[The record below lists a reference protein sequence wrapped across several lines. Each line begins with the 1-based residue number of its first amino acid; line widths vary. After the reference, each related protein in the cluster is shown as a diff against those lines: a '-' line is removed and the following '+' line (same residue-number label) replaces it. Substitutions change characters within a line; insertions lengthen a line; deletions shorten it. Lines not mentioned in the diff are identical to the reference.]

1 MANIT
6 SARGTINLSHTWTK
20 EDVEL
25 LLPVLDAWSF
35 EGEYGIQWYSDF
47 EEKKKGWMASFEGCG
62 ANGFSYTLIN
72 DFGDWTWDAI
82 ENAGQQGNHK
92 LTREQYEALLIRMA
106 EKGLCIQFKFENET
120 DDFAYS
126 DEASL
131 YSWMLMKWFSP
142 ATVEIPEGVK
152 NITSRTFGGMAQEY
166 SQRRPKEIILSDTV
180 EKIGGK
186 VFENWKHLSKLVI
199 PKNVKEIGKAAFA
212 GCGIRK
218 WNIDPENL
226 YFKAEG
232 PYLLSSDGMRLL
244 AVASGCP
251 KAAVVPE
258 GVRTIEACAFKGRK
272 ITSIVLP
279 DSLRTI
285 EKEAF
290 SESDLV
296 SVSLPEGVKTIK
308 ESAFWWCGKLTSVS
322 FPQTLKK
329 VGDYG
334 FSGCDRL
341 KSITVLGKDTEIA
354 PDMFRRY
361 KNPAEVVVRGMPGS
375 GAEKFARENQF
386 TFQPIV
392 EEP

>member
-1 MANIT
+1 
-6 SARGTINLSHTWTK
+6 
-20 EDVEL
+20 
-25 LLPVLDAWSF
+25 
-35 EGEYGIQWYSDF
+35 
-47 EEKKKGWMASFEGCG
+47 
-62 ANGFSYTLIN
+62 
-72 DFGDWTWDAI
+72 
-82 ENAGQQGNHK
+82 
-92 LTREQYEALLIRMA
+92 MA

-120 DDFAYS
+120 DDFVYS

-131 YSWMLMKWFSP
+131 YSWMLMKWSSP

-152 NITSRTFGGMAQEY
+152 SITSRTFGGMTQEY

-272 ITSIVLP
+272 ITSIALP

-290 SESDLV
+290 RESDLV

-308 ESAFWWCGKLTSVS
+308 ESAFSWCGKLTSVS

-329 VGDYG
+329 VGDSG
-334 FSGCDRL
+334 FSSCYRL
-341 KSITVLGKDTEIA
+341 KSMTFLGKDTEIA